1 MVDLKLQ
8 ILKARAEYFLQKYGR
23 DVLLDLA
30 DPQTHA
36 SFVSVNRIYKLR
48 VSSAILNQCKDT
60 CEPQSWQRQ
69 QNMVFPKT
77 AVITTFLA
85 FKQTQPR
92 WINALFVGR
101 NRCKTF
107 TAGFARYVQFK
118 VEFKRL
124 SCRFYVWVTKN
135 IVVETGLSAL
145 KCGYV
150 ELRTRKIQSCWQFWQ
165 TRMYCTTPSAQESMF
180 KYQNSAST
188 PPPRSAKSPL
198 FHP

>member
-92 WINALFVGR
+92 
-101 NRCKTF
+101 
-107 TAGFARYVQFK
+107 
-118 VEFKRL
+118 
-124 SCRFYVWVTKN
+124 
-135 IVVETGLSAL
+135 
-145 KCGYV
+145 
-150 ELRTRKIQSCWQFWQ
+150 
-165 TRMYCTTPSAQESMF
+165 
-180 KYQNSAST
+180 
-188 PPPRSAKSPL
+188 
-198 FHP
+198 